1 MNMSDYAAII
11 PVVIVALSGMAAMLA
26 EAFRQPGERM
36 PIAGLGLIGLA
47 GAATASVFLWDT
59 NAGSFCSV
67 LNDPTSCVVRSD
79 KFALFINLVLCLVGI
94 LTMLFS
100 NEVVERENLPA
111 GEYYA
116 LTLFAICGMMLMA
129 AANDLLL
136 IFLSLEVLSLAVY
149 VLTGL
154 RRASAAGAEAAFKYF
169 LLGAFS
175 SAFFLYG
182 IAFTFAVTDGST
194 KLDAVGSALAR
205 QGAGVPSPLTLVAV
219 GFLAVGFAFKV
230 SAVPFHMWTPDAY
243 EGAPTIVTAFMSTGV
258 KAAAFAA
265 FVRVFLHALEPLQ
278 AQWVPV
284 LAAIAAVTMI
294 VGTVVGVV
302 QSNVKRMLAYSSI
315 AHAGYL
321 LLGVISNSPMNGHGK
336 AAVLFYLLTYAVSNL
351 GALGIVALLGT
362 PQNQHDELRDFAGLW
377 RSRPAL
383 ATLMAIFLLSLGG
396 FPPTA
401 GFIAKWYIFSAAVQE
416 QHYWLAIIGV
426 LTSVVSVFFYL
437 RIVVMM
443 YMTEGTDAIRP
454 RIPATAIAGLALATA
469 AVFYLGV
476 LPTKVLELALDSIGT
491 IF

>member
-1 MNMSDYAAII
+1 
-11 PVVIVALSGMAAMLA
+11 
-26 EAFRQPGERM
+26 
-36 PIAGLGLIGLA
+36 
-47 GAATASVFLWDT
+47 
-59 NAGSFCSV
+59 
-67 LNDPTSCVVRSD
+67 
-79 KFALFINLVLCLVGI
+79 
-94 LTMLFS
+94 
-100 NEVVERENLPA
+100 
-111 GEYYA
+111 
-116 LTLFAICGMMLMA
+116 
-129 AANDLLL
+129 
-136 IFLSLEVLSLAVY
+136 
-149 VLTGL
+149 
-154 RRASAAGAEAAFKYF
+154 
-169 LLGAFS
+169 
-175 SAFFLYG
+175 
-182 IAFTFAVTDGST
+182 
-194 KLDAVGSALAR
+194 
-205 QGAGVPSPLTLVAV
+205 
-219 GFLAVGFAFKV
+219 
-230 SAVPFHMWTPDAY
+230 
-243 EGAPTIVTAFMSTGV
+243 V

-265 FVRVFLHALEPLQ
+265 FVRVFLYALEPLQ
-278 AQWVPV
+278 GHWVPV

-321 LLGVISNSPMNGHGK
+321 LLGVISNSPMNGDGK
-336 AAVLFYLLTYAVSNL
+336 AAVLFYLLVYAVSNL

-377 RSRPAL
+377 HSRPGL

-443 YMTEGTDAIRP
+443 YMTEGAEAIRP
-454 RIPATAIAGLALATA
+454 RVPVTAMVGLALALA

-476 LPTKVLELALDSIGT
+476 LPSQVLELAADSIGT